1 MKEYTLFNSKME
13 WLDAGEFNNI
23 MQAISSIDPEV
34 FGLGKFFVMGSG
46 YRATV
51 TIDVNGP
58 IELSFEK
65 LKPIKPTKVTMGM
78 TKDIIIGRIGV
89 LAHDIAIARKSLEY
103 YTENITP
110 DNPFYNISR
119 AIAKDII
126 FYPVGSSK
134 RKVDLMMY
142 FNREMKKLEQLNEI
156 IDTLSHILEV
166 EPCQPQ

>member
-1 MKEYTLFNSKME
+1 MNDYTIFNSKME
-13 WLDAGEFNNI
+13 WLDNGQFDNI
-23 MQAISSIDPEV
+23 MQAILNIDPEV
-34 FGLGKFFVMGSG
+34 FGLGKFFVMGNG

-51 TIDVNGP
+51 TIGMDGTSD
-58 IELSFEK
+58 LSFEK
-65 LKPIKPTKVTMGM
+65 LQPLRPTKVTMGM
-78 TKDIIIGRIGV
+78 TKDIIIGKIGV

-119 AIAKDII
+119 AITKDII

-166 EPCQPQ
+166 EP